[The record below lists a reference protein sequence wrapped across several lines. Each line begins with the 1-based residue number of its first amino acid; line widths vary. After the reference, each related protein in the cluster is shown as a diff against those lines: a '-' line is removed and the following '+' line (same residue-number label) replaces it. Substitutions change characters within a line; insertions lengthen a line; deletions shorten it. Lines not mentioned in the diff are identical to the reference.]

1 MSDYLIRKASV
12 SDAAE
17 LSGLIKESMKTYC
30 EDSGIESNRLESMT
44 ESEESVAY
52 RISRSDC
59 LCLIKEGRILGTIT
73 LSVTDNP
80 LKYSFSAKSEK
91 ALKKYDRIGYI
102 SRFAVKD
109 TLRKTG
115 LGVTLMNEALE
126 LAGKYGLKGVVL
138 HTAVEN
144 KSMAEFYGNRG
155 FSLIDAERSR
165 GYLRGL
171 WGIDI
176 TKAS

>member
-1 MSDYLIRKASV
+1 MSDFLIRKAEI
-12 SDAAE
+12 SDAEE
-17 LSGLIKESMKTYC
+17 LSDLIKESMTTYC
-30 EDSGIESNRLESMT
+30 EDSRIKSNRLESMT
-44 ESEESVAY
+44 ESVESIAY
-52 RISRSDC
+52 RIKNSDG
-59 LCLIKEGRILGTIT
+59 LCLVKDGSILGTIT

-80 LKYSFSAKSEK
+80 LKYSFSEKSEK
-91 ALKKYDRIGYI
+91 ALEKYDRIGYI
-102 SRFAVKD
+102 SRFAVKN

-115 LGVTLMNEALE
+115 LGVTLMNEALT
-126 LAGKYGLKGVVL
+126 LAGEYGLKGVVL

-155 FSLIDAERSR
+155 FRLIDAERSR

-176 TKAS
+176 TKA